1 MSALE
6 KIATL
11 VTVEEY
17 LEGER
22 KSEVRHE
29 YVAGDVYDMAG
40 ASRTHNRIAGKIHT
54 ALQNAFRGKRCE
66 AFITDMKVR
75 VRTRGEILF
84 YYPDVFVSCDPRDTD
99 DYFSDYPSI
108 IFEVLSPDTKR
119 LDQREKRW
127 AYQTLESLQT
137 YVLVEQFTMELNVW
151 QRVGDSW
158 ETRTLAGKDAVLV
171 IAEPAIA
178 LPLAEIY
185 ADTGV

>member
-6 KIATL
+6 KKATL
-11 VTVEEY
+11 ATVEEY

-22 KSEVRHE
+22 KSETRHE
-29 YVAGDVYDMAG
+29 YVAGDVYAMAG
-40 ASRTHNRIAGKIHT
+40 ASRTHNIISLNIAN
-54 ALQNAFRGKRCE
+54 ALRGLLRGKRWQ

-75 VRTRGEILF
+75 VRTRGETLF

-99 DYFSDYPSI
+99 DYFSDYPTI
-108 IFEVLSPDTKR
+108 IFEVLSPDTAR

-137 YVLVEQFTMELNVW
+137 YVLVDQFKRELHVW
-151 QRVGDSW
+151 RRVGENW
-158 ETRTLAGKDAVLV
+158 ETETLAGTEAVLS
-171 IAEPAIA
+171 IAEPAIE
-178 LPLAEIY
+178 LPLSEFY

>member
-29 YVAGDVYDMAG
+29 YVAGDIYAMAG
-40 ASRTHNRIAGKIHT
+40 ASRTHNIIALNIADT
-54 ALQNAFRGKRCE
+54 LRALLRGSGRPP
-66 AFITDMKVR
+66 FITDMKVR
-75 VRTRGEILF
+75 VRTRGETLF

-99 DYFSDYPSI
+99 VYFSDYPSI

-119 LDQREKRW
+119 LDEREKRW
-127 AYQTLESLQT
+127 AYQTIESLQT
-137 YVLVEQFTMELNVW
+137 YVLVDQFTMELNVW
-151 QRVGDSW
+151 RRVGDEW
-158 ETRTLAGKDAVLV
+158 ETETLTGKDAVLTS
-171 IAEPAIA
+171 ADPAIA

>member
-6 KIATL
+6 KIATQA
-11 VTVEEY
+11 TVEEY

-22 KSEVRHE
+22 KSETRHE
-29 YVAGDVYDMAG
+29 YVAGDIYDMAG

-54 ALQNAFRGKRCE
+54 TLQNAFRGKRCE

-75 VRTRGEILF
+75 IRTRGETLF

-99 DYFSDYPSI
+99 DYFSDYPSV

-119 LDQREKRW
+119 LDEREKRW
-127 AYQTLESLQT
+127 AYQTLESLHT
-137 YVLVEQFTMELNVW
+137 YVLVDQFKQELHVW
-151 QRVGDSW
+151 RRVGSEW
-158 ETRTLAGKDAVLV
+158 ETETLTGKDAVLS
-171 IAEPAIA
+171 IADPAVA

>member
-22 KSEVRHE
+22 KSDVRHE
-29 YVAGDVYDMAG
+29 YVAGDVYAMAG
-40 ASRTHNRIAGKIHT
+40 ASRTHNILAGNIHT
-54 ALQNAFRGKRCE
+54 TLNNALRGGRCS

-75 VRTRGEILF
+75 VRTRGETLF
-84 YYPDVFVSCDPRDTD
+84 YYPDVFVSCDPRDTE
-99 DYFSDYPSI
+99 DYFSDYPSV
-108 IFEVLSPDTKR
+108 IFEVLSPDTAR

-127 AYQTLESLQT
+127 AYQTLDSLQT
-137 YVLVEQFTMELNVW
+137 YVLVDQFKRELNVW
-151 QRVGDSW
+151 RRVGDGW
-158 ETRTLAGKDAVLV
+158 ETETLTGQDAVLS

-185 ADTGV
+185 ANTGV

>member
-6 KIATL
+6 KIATQ

-22 KSEVRHE
+22 KSETRHE
-29 YVAGDVYDMAG
+29 YVAGDIYAMAG
-40 ASRTHNRIAGKIHT
+40 ASRTHNIIALNIADT
-54 ALQNAFRGKRCE
+54 LRGLLRGSGCQP
-66 AFITDMKVR
+66 FITDMKVR
-75 VRTRGEILF
+75 VRTRGETLF

-137 YVLVEQFTMELNVW
+137 YVLVDQFKQELNVW
-151 QRVGDSW
+151 RRVGDGW
-158 ETRTLAGKDAVLV
+158 ETQTLAGKDAVLS